1 MTSKKGKIK
10 QYKRWST
17 GGLDKIGKEGKD
29 KMLVV
34 YSEEM
39 DRINKLEEQYT
50 IDRVKKLY
58 TIREQIVKGVDNKD
72 IKDFFKGTET
82 SKNLKKLGFLP
93 DKHPTTDDGWIR
105 LSRRLDSK
113 ITTKNPQKRGKK

>member
-39 DRINKLEEQYT
+39 DRINKLEEQKCIFRFFEKPSHPLFLEIIHHIHPGSKT
-50 IDRVKKLY
+50 IV
-58 TIREQIVKGVDNKD
+58 G
-72 IKDFFKGTET
+72 
-82 SKNLKKLGFLP
+82 
-93 DKHPTTDDGWIR
+93 
-105 LSRRLDSK
+105 
-113 ITTKNPQKRGKK
+113 